1 MTNKAKRAE
10 FFAGYKLI
18 IDDLID
24 HGFYEAAENQID
36 SRDEMEAHFAKFG
49 RG

>member
-10 FFAGYKLI
+10 FFAGYQLI

-24 HGFYEAAENQID
+24 HGFYQAAENHIE
-36 SRDEMEAHFAKFG
+36 SRDEMKAQFAKFD
-49 RG
+49 